1 MSQLAFSL
9 LILLRNFFVFLYKA
23 NYFYTDP
30 PQWHLA
36 PTGTRLDNRLVL
48 SRAFSVNP
56 SASLLFSSLLFSY
69 RQRDTV
75 HGELTKRALECFTL
89 QERREIRTKKRG
101 VVCFQRYAKY
111 AYKEMQIMLP
121 KRGIA
126 CFQREEQYAFKESHR
141 ILPKRGIVCFQKES

>member
-23 NYFYTDP
+23 NYFCTDP

-48 SRAFSVNP
+48 SRAFSVNT

-69 RQRDTV
+69 HQRDTV
-75 HGELTKRALECFTL
+75 HGELTRRALECFTFFV

-101 VVCFQRYAKY
+101 VVCFQRDANYASKERHSMLPKICKVCLQRDAKY
-111 AYKEMQIMLP
+111 ASKERHSMLP
-121 KRGIA
+121 KRGA
-126 CFQREEQYAFKESHR
+126 
-141 ILPKRGIVCFQKES
+141 VCL